1 MLSIGID
8 LGTTGIGGVLFDTD
22 SNKVVKSIMKTSNA
36 FIKTN
41 NAFEKIQ
48 DTEKIISIAKS
59 ILDELLECNKNV
71 SAIGV
76 TGQMHGIVYVD
87 NSGIAVS
94 PLYTWQDERASLKN
108 ASCISYADMLSTSV
122 GYGFATD
129 YYNREN
135 GLVPKNAVA
144 FCTIADYLVMRLT
157 KRKTPIIHTTNL
169 ASFGCFD
176 LENFSS
182 KAEINAEIS
191 NDYTIAGD
199 FNGIPVAVAI
209 GDNQASVLS
218 TTNENSALINVGTGS
233 QVSVVTDKIIYS
245 YGIETRPYF
254 ENKYLAVGS
263 ALCGGRA
270 YSLVKDFFAEIIR
283 AKVDISDEDVYKI
296 MNTFLEKVDSSTIK
310 CDTRFAGARGEE
322 NVSGSYSFV
331 TVGNF
336 TPSEFL
342 RATLCGMA
350 EELYSL
356 YQKIGVKKSLLIGSG
371 NGVRKNNHF
380 IKIVKKVFDSNFLLS
395 SYTEEA
401 SVGASIFALISA
413 GFYANLESAQK
424 ALNIG

>member
-1 MLSIGID
+1 MLAIGID

-22 SNKVVKSIMKTSNA
+22 SNKVIKSIMKTSSA
-36 FIKTN
+36 FIKTDKDY
-41 NAFEKIQ
+41 EKIQ

-59 ILDELLECNKNV
+59 ILDELLSIESKV

-87 NSGIAVS
+87 SDGIAVS
-94 PLYTWQDERASLKN
+94 PLYTWQDERASIKN
-108 ASCISYADMLSTSV
+108 ATCISYADMLSTSV

-135 GLVPKNAVA
+135 GLVPKTAVT

-176 LENFSS
+176 LETFSP
-182 KAEINAEIS
+182 KIKVNAEIS
-191 NDYTIAGD
+191 NGYTVAGD

-218 TTNENSALINVGTGS
+218 STSCDGALITVGSCS
-233 QVSVVTDKIIYS
+233 QVSVITDKIIYS
-245 YGIETRPYF
+245 RGIETRPYF

-270 YSLVKDFFAEIIR
+270 YSLIKDFFAEIIR
-283 AKVDISDEDVYKI
+283 AKVEISDEEIYQI

-322 NVSGSYSFV
+322 NISGSYSLV
-331 TVGNF
+331 TVNNF

-342 RATLCGMA
+342 SATLFGMA

-356 YQKIGVKKSLLIGSG
+356 YQKIGVKKSVLIGSG
-371 NGVRKNNHF
+371 NGVRKNKHF
-380 IKIVKKVFDSNFLLS
+380 IKIVKKVFNSDLLLS

-401 SVGASIFALISA
+401 SVGASIYALISA
-413 GFYANLESAQK
+413 GFYADLVTAQRE
-424 ALNIG
+424 LNIG